1 MLTDAER
8 KRILS
13 RKHMS
18 MSSKLLALPA
28 ELLHL
33 ILSHLAHISIRSVL
47 ASRRTCQVFETN
59 IQKILEYE
67 ISNLGHAV
75 HVLLQTHFATILNS
89 SAIASVRYGGKYD
102 RLAPLRSLTW
112 TTDPK
117 IRERWLRSE
126 ATWRRLPLASAN
138 GAILRKMQVVST
150 SSSCSERD
158 SISGYD
164 VMFPRQILQRD
175 FKGFQDLVSAS
186 KYYGPPQ
193 SVTLGWLY
201 DFIVYERWRL
211 QEGWE
216 MHFGIRV
223 RDEREFRDMGYRF
236 AAGGRD
242 RIEVEEIRAYCEVD
256 EECAVLIERKS
267 AYVEEALPEGM
278 DVWGPEVIDEDH
290 AVSIHFC

>member
-1 MLTDAER
+1 MFRLFD
-8 KRILS
+8 
-13 RKHMS
+13 
-18 MSSKLLALPA
+18 LPV
-28 ELLHL
+28 EIFHL
-33 ILSHLAHISIRSVL
+33 VLSHLAHISIRSVL
-47 ASRRTCQVFETN
+47 ASRGTCKVFETN
-59 IQKILEYE
+59 IQKILKYE
-67 ISNLGHAV
+67 IANLGHATYA
-75 HVLLQTHFATILNS
+75 LLQTHFPTILDS
-89 SAIASVRYGGKYD
+89 SAVPSIRYPGKYD
-102 RLAPLRSLTW
+102 RLAPLRNLPWAANS
-112 TTDPK
+112 K
-117 IRERWLRSE
+117 IRERWLRPE

-138 GAILRKMQVVST
+138 GAIVRKMQVVST
-150 SSSCSERD
+150 SSPYSELD

-201 DFIVYERWRL
+201 DFIVCERWRL
-211 QEGWE
+211 KEGWE
-216 MHFGIRV
+216 MHFGIGV
-223 RDEREFRDMGYRF
+223 RDRREFRDMGYRF
-236 AAGGRD
+236 AAGRRD

-290 AVSIHFC
+290 AVSIQFC